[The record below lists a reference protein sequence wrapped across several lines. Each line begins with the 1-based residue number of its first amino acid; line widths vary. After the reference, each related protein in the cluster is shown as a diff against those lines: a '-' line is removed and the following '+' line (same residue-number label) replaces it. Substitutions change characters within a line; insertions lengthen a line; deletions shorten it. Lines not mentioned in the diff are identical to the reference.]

1 MYGKNLV
8 QGKLLQNY
16 LVDPVNY
23 LVDPVNYLVDHVNYL
38 VDHVKDLLF
47 TSYLFISQMFQWFHD
62 IFLNSTGIKID
73 GSPNSASSHLN
84 SYQQQDSPGV
94 AVLVALWEWIF
105 SKIANDKRFRVL
117 T

>member
-23 LVDPVNYLVDHVNYL
+23 LVDPVNYLIDHVNYLVDHVNYL

-47 TSYLFISQMFQWFHD
+47 TSYLFISQMF
-62 IFLNSTGIKID
+62 
-73 GSPNSASSHLN
+73 
-84 SYQQQDSPGV
+84 
-94 AVLVALWEWIF
+94 
-105 SKIANDKRFRVL
+105 
-117 T
+117 

>member
-1 MYGKNLV
+1 MKIALEFVEFPQPQRCPYRSKKWMYGKNLV

-47 TSYLFISQMFQWFHD
+47 TSYLFISQMF
-62 IFLNSTGIKID
+62 
-73 GSPNSASSHLN
+73 
-84 SYQQQDSPGV
+84 
-94 AVLVALWEWIF
+94 
-105 SKIANDKRFRVL
+105 
-117 T
+117 

>member
-23 LVDPVNYLVDHVNYL
+23 LVDPANYLVDHVNYL

-47 TSYLFISQMFQWFHD
+47 TLYLFILQMF
-62 IFLNSTGIKID
+62 
-73 GSPNSASSHLN
+73 
-84 SYQQQDSPGV
+84 
-94 AVLVALWEWIF
+94 
-105 SKIANDKRFRVL
+105 
-117 T
+117 

>member
-38 VDHVKDLLF
+38 VDHVNYLVDHVKDLFF
-47 TSYLFISQMFQWFHD
+47 TSYLLISQMF
-62 IFLNSTGIKID
+62 
-73 GSPNSASSHLN
+73 
-84 SYQQQDSPGV
+84 
-94 AVLVALWEWIF
+94 
-105 SKIANDKRFRVL
+105 
-117 T
+117 

>member
-8 QGKLLQNY
+8 RGKLPLNY

-47 TSYLFISQMFQWFHD
+47 TSYLFISQMF
-62 IFLNSTGIKID
+62 
-73 GSPNSASSHLN
+73 
-84 SYQQQDSPGV
+84 
-94 AVLVALWEWIF
+94 
-105 SKIANDKRFRVL
+105 
-117 T
+117 

>member
-8 QGKLLQNY
+8 QGKLLQNYLVDPVNY

-47 TSYLFISQMFQWFHD
+47 TSYLFISQMF
-62 IFLNSTGIKID
+62 
-73 GSPNSASSHLN
+73 
-84 SYQQQDSPGV
+84 
-94 AVLVALWEWIF
+94 
-105 SKIANDKRFRVL
+105 
-117 T
+117 